1 MPFRIGVLMYPASLI
16 AIQLAR
22 PNAVAAFEKADAF
35 SIETSRKPGSLGVPM
50 KAVSKAI
57 RKRLLVATGDGRYYL
72 DRRAIRRSDRNAAL
86 QMCIATV
93 LFIGLLWFLF

>member
-16 AIQLAR
+16 AIHLTR
-22 PNAVAAFEKADAF
+22 PNAVAAFEKVDAF
-35 SIETSRKPGSLGVPM
+35 SVETSRKPASLGVPM
-50 KAVSKAI
+50 KAVSKAV

-72 DRRAIRRSDRNAAL
+72 DRRAIKRSDQSAAVL
-86 QMCIATV
+86 MSVATI